1 MTEPRT
7 HTLEVPGA
15 TLTFDVRRSDPSGER
30 ILLLIGSPMGAA
42 GFTTLSRPFTDRT
55 VVTSDPGSER
65 SVRTDGAAQST
76 PVEHADDLHR
86 LISAL
91 DAGPV
96 DIFHHPRHSL
106 RAGLRRP
113 SCGIDPHRPRCRGRV
128 RRRAAQPRCAC
139 RGRTAREEPDDIPEQ
154 PRRVPW
160 RRVWTDRRPR
170 CLCGDAARHTHRALM
185 TRSL

>member
-15 TLTFDVRRSDPSGER
+15 TLTYDVRRSDPSGER
-30 ILLLIGSPMGAA
+30 ILLLIGSPLGAA
-42 GFTTLSRPFTDRT
+42 GFTTLSRHFMDRT
-55 VVTSDPGSER
+55 VVTYDPPGSER

-76 PVEHADDLHR
+76 PDEHADDLHR

-113 SCGIDPHRPRCRGRV
+113 SRGIDPHRPRCRGRV
-128 RRRAAQPRCAC
+128 RRRAAQ
-139 RGRTAREEPDDIPEQ
+139 RGAHAVAERLGKSPMTFPSNHGGFLGGEYGQTGDPDAFAVTLRDILTE
-154 PRRVPW
+154 R
-160 RRVWTDRRPR
+160 
-170 CLCGDAARHTHRALM
+170 
-185 TRSL
+185 